1 MAIFIDWT
9 DEARAD
15 IRALDRPTAMRIFEG
30 VHRYMLTGEGD
41 VKTLQGKHAGKL
53 RLRLGD
59 YRVFFRP
66 DGQILRILA
75 VKNRRE
81 AYR

>member
-1 MAIFIDWT
+1 
-9 DEARAD
+9 
-15 IRALDRPTAMRIFEG
+15 MRIFDG
-30 VHRYMLTGEGD
+30 LYRYVLTGEGD
-41 VKTLQGKHAGKL
+41 VKTLKGKHAGKL

-59 YRVFFRP
+59 YRIVFKQS
-66 DGQILRILA
+66 GEILLIMR

>member
-1 MAIFIDWT
+1 MALLIDWT

-30 VHRYMLTGEGD
+30 LHRYLLIGEGD
-41 VKTLQGKHAGKL
+41 VKKLQGKHTGKL

-81 AYR
+81 TYR

>member
-1 MAIFIDWT
+1 MALHIDWT
-9 DEARAD
+9 EEARAD
-15 IRALDRPTAMRIFEG
+15 IRSLDRDTAMRIFDG
-30 VHRYMLTGEGD
+30 IYRFAVTGEGD
-41 VKTLQGKHAGKL
+41 IKVLQGKHAGKL

-59 YRVFFRP
+59 YRLFFRP
-66 DGQILRILA
+66 NGQILRVLA

>member
-1 MAIFIDWT
+1 MALLIYWT
-9 DEARAD
+9 SEARAD
-15 IRALDRPTAMRIFEG
+15 IRALDRSTAMRIFEG
-30 VHRYMLTGEGD
+30 LHRYLLTGEGD
-41 VKTLQGKHAGKL
+41 VNKLQGKHAGKL

>member
-1 MAIFIDWT
+1 MALHIDWT
-9 DEARAD
+9 EEARVD
-15 IRALDRPTAMRIFEG
+15 IRALDRSTAMRIFEG
-30 VHRYMLTGEGD
+30 FHRYALTGDGD
-41 VKTLQGKHAGKL
+41 VKMLQGKHAGKL

-66 DGQILRILA
+66 DGHLLRILA
-75 VKNRRE
+75 VKNRSE